1 MAQFDVNT
9 LTLDIQQKQCDVLE
23 FYASHAGGAV
33 TLLEAVAINDADTE
47 SNTSFRVALKKYSAS
62 GTPIVTGTVFGPV
75 GGTQDHWV
83 KNVPKTMPLNEDIA
97 VIESGEWVGL
107 CMTAQ
112 NNGTPTN
119 GKVVLHYVG
128 GKV

>member
-9 LTLDIQQKQCDVLE
+9 ITLDIQQKQCDVLE
-23 FYASHAGGAV
+23 FYASNTGGAV
-33 TLLEAVAINDADTE
+33 TLLEAVVVNNATTE
-47 SNTSFRVALKKYSAS
+47 SNTSFRVALKKYSSA
-62 GTPIVTGTVFGPV
+62 GTPVVVGTVFGAV
-75 GGTQDHWV
+75 GGTQDHWTS
-83 KNVPKTMPLNEDIA
+83 NVPKAMTLNDDIA

-107 CMTAQ
+107 CMTQQ

-119 GKVVLHYVG
+119 GKVILHYVG

>member
-9 LTLDIQQKQCDVLE
+9 LSLDIQAKQCDVLE
-23 FYASHAGGAV
+23 FYASEAGGAI
-33 TLLEAVAINDADTE
+33 TLLEAVAVNNADTS

-62 GTPIVTGTVFGPV
+62 GTPVVIGTAFGPV
-75 GGTQDHWV
+75 GGTSDHWV
-83 KNVPKTMPLNEDIA
+83 QNVPKRMTLDPDEA
-97 VIESGEWVGL
+97 VIESGQWVGL

-119 GKVVLHYVG
+119 GKVIVHYVG